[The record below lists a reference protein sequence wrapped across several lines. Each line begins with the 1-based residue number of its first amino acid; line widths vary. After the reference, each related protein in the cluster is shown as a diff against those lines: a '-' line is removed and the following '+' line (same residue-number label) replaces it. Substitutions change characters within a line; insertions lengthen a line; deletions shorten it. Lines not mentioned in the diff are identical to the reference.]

1 MHNVT
6 PKFGPTILF
15 IDIHYRLK
23 VIKMAGIVESD
34 DQSNLILNL
43 QPLSYLSLLDENILL
58 NISKY
63 LNLYE
68 IN

>member
-1 MHNVT
+1 
-6 PKFGPTILF
+6 
-15 IDIHYRLK
+15 
-23 VIKMAGIVESD
+23 MAGIVESD